1 MPQKT
6 DPFNGRRVRLSKRKS
21 SNNSSCG
28 NSEHHYT
35 SMNTSMYPSC
45 SKQLGSEGFQ
55 ALGEGASTLQKKS
68 INSCVTEWKT
78 KMNGECLA
86 VDLNA
91 SFEGAFKSVD
101 ETKAASFAA
110 QKEAEAMSEEPPPLE
125 PEEEVV
131 IEETAVGDA
140 FDGMWIPGLYPGGL
154 DDGGET
160 DLVALGLVD
169 DLVHDFA
176 LSEDIE
182 QLPTPAV
189 LSRVGSEL
197 DEVASG
203 HVNAESI
210 DPKNMFACSWAENV
224 GDQSKLMQVSECA
237 GPLDGKVLTKAN
249 SVVSTSKSCTS
260 LKQAVRTDEGSTDI
274 AKPSRF
280 SRWTLREDQILVS
293 GIQAEGGKK
302 INWKLISS
310 KYFNGARN
318 ENQCKGRWKKQL
330 RPGVKRS
337 AWTQDEDDMVIMN
350 REIGMSWPE
359 IAAILG
365 RMSDQVR
372 DRWANVLDPSL
383 NKSPITKEE
392 RQIIFEAQQ
401 KYGNKWTAIAKL
413 LPGRSE
419 NMVKNCFHNAKM
431 VTRRRMRKAAAD
443 AMKHQKA

>member
-318 ENQCKGRWKKQL
+318 ENQCKGRWKKVSCLFQIRTSRL
-330 RPGVKRS
+330 V
-337 AWTQDEDDMVIMN
+337 
-350 REIGMSWPE
+350 
-359 IAAILG
+359 
-365 RMSDQVR
+365 
-372 DRWANVLDPSL
+372 SL
-383 NKSPITKEE
+383 
-392 RQIIFEAQQ
+392 
-401 KYGNKWTAIAKL
+401 
-413 LPGRSE
+413 
-419 NMVKNCFHNAKM
+419 
-431 VTRRRMRKAAAD
+431 
-443 AMKHQKA
+443 